1 MNPNES
7 YRSICRM
14 RIAFA
19 QSQIYLLEMDAD
31 SVNPYY
37 TTAKFIKRTDFWTK
51 VKTYWENQ
59 LKYNL
64 YHTGDYKEYV

>member
-1 MNPNES
+1 
-7 YRSICRM
+7 M

-19 QSQIYLLEMDAD
+19 QSQIYLLEMDGD

-37 TTAKFIKRTDFWTK
+37 TTAKNIKLTDFWNN
-51 VKTYWENQ
+51 VKTYWENK

-64 YHTGDYKEYV
+64 YHTGK